1 MNGSTEEKVRTSC
14 DALPAG
20 WTKEI
25 VARRSGLSAG
35 KSDVYYYSPTGK
47 KIRSKPELAQ
57 WLQRTSGEVIDL
69 ANFDFR
75 SGKFVE
81 GRSSTSKSTNK
92 RKYTSN
98 EDAYS
103 KDLFGIT
110 MVCPTFP
117 ARQSKKVSKEPVTV
131 ISSDN
136 SSVSCKNMLCN
147 GTRGQNGLKDE
158 GIVSPRQ
165 IFWEKRLQSMNCTK
179 NGLDEID
186 IFSSTNGEFCSLL
199 HSIVKTL
206 QVERDM
212 ATKRAPLANGACSPS
227 NLERSSKPM
236 IRITKEDILRQEK
249 QVVKAR
255 KELAKAITEYEAV
268 KSL

>member
-1 MNGSTEEKVRTSC
+1 MKVRYTY
-14 DALPAG
+14 L
-20 WTKEI
+20 
-25 VARRSGLSAG
+25 LN
-35 KSDVYYYSPTGK
+35 SPTGK
-47 KIRSKPELAQ
+47 KVRSKPELAQ
-57 WLQRTSGEVIDL
+57 LLMKTSEEVIDL
-69 ANFDFR
+69 SNFDFR
-75 SGKFVE
+75 SGTFVE
-81 GRSSTSKSTNK
+81 EGTSITRKATKK
-92 RKYTSN
+92 RKHAST

-103 KDLFGIT
+103 KDLFGIS
-110 MVCPTFP
+110 MACPLVP

-131 ISSDN
+131 ISNDN
-136 SSVSCKNMLCN
+136 YSSCKGMLCN

-158 GIVSPRQ
+158 GIISPRQ

-179 NGLDEID
+179 NSVEEFD
-186 IFSSTNGEFCSLL
+186 IFSNTNGEFCSLL

-206 QVERDM
+206 QVERDL
-212 ATKRAPLANGACSPS
+212 ATKRTPFANGACSSS
-227 NLERSSKPM
+227 NLERASKPL